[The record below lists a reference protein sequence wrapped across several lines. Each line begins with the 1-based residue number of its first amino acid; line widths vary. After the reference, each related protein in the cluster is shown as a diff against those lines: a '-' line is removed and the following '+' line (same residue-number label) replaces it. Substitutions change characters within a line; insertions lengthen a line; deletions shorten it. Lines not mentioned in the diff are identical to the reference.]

1 MPALDCEEQ
10 MNVLTEVDRKLL
22 PSMESTDGDKD
33 ALALVRFTNPGMKR
47 PNGKLW
53 EWFAI
58 EFDGVDQFFGLV
70 KGWETELG
78 YFTISGDFAAVEDAT
93 GLAMVR
99 DQYFQ
104 PTMVRD
110 LGSKGHI

>member
-1 MPALDCEEQ
+1 
-10 MNVLTEVDRKLL
+10 MNVLTEGRFSRITMADRKLL
-22 PSMESTDGDKD
+22 PTMGATDGDKD
-33 ALALVRFTNPGMKR
+33 ALAVVRFTNPGMKR

-58 EFDGVDQFFGLV
+58 EFDGVDMFFGLV

-78 YFTISGDFAAVEDAT
+78 YFTVSGDFAAVEDAT

-104 PTMVRD
+104 PTMARD
-110 LGSKGHI
+110 LGSKGHC

>member
-1 MPALDCEEQ
+1 MKLLTKENRKALPALRD
-10 MNVLTEVDRKLL
+10 
-22 PSMESTDGDKD
+22 TDGDRD
-33 ALALVRFTNPGMKR
+33 AKAVVRFTNPRMRR
-47 PNGKLW
+47 PNGDPW

-58 EFDGVDQFFGLV
+58 EFDGVDMFFGLV
-70 KGWETELG
+70 KGFETELG

-93 GLAMVR
+93 GMAMMR

-104 PTMVRD
+104 PTMARD